1 MEKHSPYFK
10 FILDVTLCFDS
21 LNIDAVHSLKQLRSS
36 MNVETRRKVVYV
48 TFTFLQAVTNL
59 VIQWKNERLK

>member
-21 LNIDAVHSLKQLRSS
+21 LNIDGVYSLKQLKSS